1 MNKIELP
8 NDSIGVKWRYIPEFG
23 VADTSSLSNKN
34 YITSSVVSTTTSAN
48 TIAEEIN
55 RRVNQIYKEREKE
68 MDDMT
73 YCGKPVVDISPGVNR
88 AYIKFMDNILAIDR
102 PRELIITHESM
113 TDGVTL
119 ELKCDEVHSHKLYD
133 TNDVRIYNQNTHV
146 EAKPDVEVLHKG
158 FKTPKIKKDGKW
170 FDLAPKKVIFSGPAT
185 TILWKDGTKTTV
197 KCQRHDIWADDVGI
211 AMCYLKKMLG
221 NKGNFNNIFREA
233 MKVAEVQT
241 KKEDLT
247 SSTAIEGDSYYSSAL
262 DSMKRNIDEIND
274 FMKDAADALDKA
286 LGGKK

>member
-1 MNKIELP
+1 MANNNI
-8 NDSIGVKWRYIPEFG
+8 DTTFVRQKWQYKPEFST
-23 VADTSSLSNKN
+23 ADISN
-34 YITSSVVSTTTSAN
+34 
-48 TIAEEIN
+48 IADEI
-55 RRVNQIYKEREKE
+55 QKKLDKMYKEHT

-88 AYIKFMDNILAIDR
+88 AYVKFMDNLLYIDR
-102 PRELIITHESM
+102 PRELGITHESM
-113 TDGVTL
+113 SDGVTL
-119 ELKCDEVHSHKLYD
+119 ELKCDMVHSHKLYD
-133 TNDVRIYNQNTHV
+133 THDVRIYNTYN
-146 EAKPDVEVLHKG
+146 PDKRLSSSR
-158 FKTPKIKKDGKW
+158 TPKT
-170 FDLAPKKVIFSGPAT
+170 AEPTPKKVIFSGPAT

-197 KCQRHDIWADDVGI
+197 KCQDEDVWADDVGI

-221 NKGNFNNIFREA
+221 NKGNFNNIFRQA

-241 KKEDLT
+241 KKEELA
-247 SSTAIEGDSYYSSAL
+247 SSTAIEGESYYSSAL

>member
-1 MNKIELP
+1 MINT
-8 NDSIGVKWRYIPEFG
+8 DFVRQKWQYKPEFST
-23 VADTSSLSNKN
+23 ADTSNL
-34 YITSSVVSTTTSAN
+34 AD
-48 TIAEEIN
+48 EI
-55 RRVNQIYKEREKE
+55 QKKLDKMYKEHNT

-88 AYIKFMDNILAIDR
+88 AYVKFMDNLLYIDR
-102 PRELIITHESM
+102 PRELGITHESM
-113 TDGVTL
+113 SDGVTL
-119 ELKCDEVHSHKLYD
+119 ELKCDMVHSQKLYD
-133 TNDVRIYNQNTHV
+133 TYDVRVYNSKPHV
-146 EAKPDVEVLHKG
+146 EAKPDVEMVHKG

-197 KCQRHDIWADDVGI
+197 KCQDEDVWDDDVGI

-221 NKGNFNNIFREA
+221 NKGNFNNIFRRA

-241 KKEDLT
+241 KKEELAT
-247 SSTAIEGDSYYSSAL
+247 STTIEGESYYSSAL